1 MKKQTKIICYVL
13 SSLIF
18 LIPLTLIILEW
29 QLNYR
34 YNLPYKESNLTFI
47 EYNIKEPNNTTKESL
62 TTEINELF
70 DNPSYKLQFSNLA
83 SNTYGECNI
92 FSRTITIKNNISNVF
107 YVFALA
113 HELVHLE
120 YFTYCERFCNLQA
133 YKILFDS
140 NNNYF
145 KNVALYFADN
155 DSMWSY
161 DYKFKGYIIDS
172 QGNYRR

>member
-29 QLNYR
+29 QLSYR
-34 YNLPYKESNLTFI
+34 YNLPYKESSLTFI
-47 EYNIKEPNNTTKESL
+47 EYNIEEPSNTTKESL

-107 YVFALA
+107 YVFALT

-140 NNNYF
+140 NDNYF

-155 DSMWSY
+155 DWMWSY
-161 DYKFKGYIIDS
+161 EYKFKGYIIDS
-172 QGNYRR
+172 KGNYRR

>member
-34 YNLPYKESNLTFI
+34 YNLPYKESSLTFI
-47 EYNIKEPNNTTKESL
+47 EYNIEEPSNTTKESL

-107 YVFALA
+107 YVFALT

-140 NNNYF
+140 KNNYF

-155 DSMWSY
+155 DN
-161 DYKFKGYIIDS
+161 K
-172 QGNYRR
+172 